1 MSCDL
6 NKNSN
11 DYERELKNTTKLN
24 DLNNCIQKTI
34 DERLNALVQKEE
46 QFNSRPNETK
56 DGVTMRSMNEN
67 TLSIYSYNFYY
78 VIFKLLIFGILIGSY
93 FLLSK

>member
-34 DERLNALVQKEE
+34 DERLNTLVKKED

-78 VIFKLLIFGILIGSY
+78 VIFKLLLFVVLIGSY

>member
-6 NKNSN
+6 KQNSN
-11 DYERELKNTTKLN
+11 DYERELKNTTNLN

-34 DERLNALVQKEE
+34 DERLNTLVKKED
-46 QFNSRPNETK
+46 QSNSRSNETK

-78 VIFKLLIFGILIGSY
+78 VIFKLLLFVILIGSY

>member
-1 MSCDL
+1 MSCNL
-6 NKNSN
+6 NQNSN

-34 DERLNALVQKEE
+34 DARLNTLVEKED

-78 VIFKLLIFGILIGSY
+78 VIFKLLLFGILIGSY